1 MQTYFRKIWIYN
13 SITETMNKLAGK
25 ITQIQQSGAI
35 MLIDVD
41 VDGHGFS
48 AMLIDSSINH
58 QWLLVG
64 REITLLFKE
73 TEVSIAKDLLG
84 KISMRNRLKC
94 KVQAVNRGELLS
106 SVLLENGQFSI
117 TSAITTRSVDSLQ
130 IKIGD
135 EVEALIKA
143 NEISVMM

>member
-1 MQTYFRKIWIYN
+1 
-13 SITETMNKLAGK
+13 MNKLTGK

-64 REITLLFKE
+64 REISLLFKE
-73 TEVSIAKDLLG
+73 TEVSIGKDLFG

-94 KVQAVNRGELLS
+94 KIQAIDRGELLS
-106 SVLLENGQFSI
+106 SILLQNGQFSI

-130 IKIGD
+130 IQIGD
-135 EVEALIKA
+135 DVEALIKA

>member
-1 MQTYFRKIWIYN
+1 
-13 SITETMNKLAGK
+13 MNKLAGK

-64 REITLLFKE
+64 REITLPFKE

-94 KVQAVNRGELLS
+94 MVQAVNRGELLS

>member
-1 MQTYFRKIWIYN
+1 
-13 SITETMNKLAGK
+13 MNKLAGK

>member
-1 MQTYFRKIWIYN
+1 
-13 SITETMNKLAGK
+13 MNKLAGK

-106 SVLLENGQFSI
+106 SVLLEYGQFSI

>member
-1 MQTYFRKIWIYN
+1 
-13 SITETMNKLAGK
+13 MNKLTGK

-64 REITLLFKE
+64 REISLLFKE
-73 TEVSIAKDLLG
+73 TEVSIGKDLFG

-94 KVQAVNRGELLS
+94 KVQAIDRGELLS
-106 SVLLENGQFSI
+106 SILLQNGQFSI

-130 IKIGD
+130 IQIGD
-135 EVEALIKA
+135 DVEALIKA